1 VIFSLGLTGLDNPDI
16 VIVELGMQVL
26 LRPTT
31 QVLLKEKEVMVVVL
45 SKINE

>member
-1 VIFSLGLTGLDNPDI
+1 VIFSLGLTGFDNPDI
-16 VIVELGMQVL
+16 VIVELGMQII

-31 QVLLKEKEVMVVVL
+31 QVLLKEKVVVVVL